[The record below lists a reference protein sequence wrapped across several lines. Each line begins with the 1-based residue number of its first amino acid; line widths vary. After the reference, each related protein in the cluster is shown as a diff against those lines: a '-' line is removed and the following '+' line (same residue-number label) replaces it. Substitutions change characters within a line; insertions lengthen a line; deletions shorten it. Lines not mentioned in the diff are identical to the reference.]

1 MLFLAIAMMTG
12 TVNGIAAPRSGVFN
26 GNQYG
31 EVTPPNS
38 STFTN
43 MGAHTIEFRIHGLSA
58 TRPADQIIFYTDDT
72 SCVLQANST
81 VMRCRT
87 WRGTSHFVDLSLGTS
102 TDIRA
107 RVQYDPAATRFSAE
121 IWNGDGS
128 GYKISQF
135 SAPLLASYNAT
146 RPLSIGG
153 LASVGRLTGSIA
165 FFRWTAGLVGLN
177 GPPPPDI
184 AATPASLF
192 DYGFENNLTDA
203 SPTGRNLLMNGSGFG
218 YQDSPTYL
226 PASVV
231 SSPLANRA
239 AFETQLD
246 GRRSFSSVGTG
257 NMTRYQWQQVG
268 GPYPAEIQKPNS
280 ALTAVIMPV
289 AGTYTFRLEVTDEL
303 GQTAASEIRVGA
315 VATDDNNIVFIDKPD
330 IAFLLGTMTQSG
342 TSPWPWYDQ
351 TEIRVADQ
359 LGLALPPSPGET
371 PATGNISV
379 SAGSPTI
386 NGSGTAFRTLFAC
399 NGSDLIV
406 IRYPVPGGGTGRRAY
421 TVTACAS
428 DQQLTIAP
436 AYDASANATLV
447 QYAKMTQVEQ
457 AAWSGGG
464 NNWNYYDAV
473 AAFYRLYYRTG
484 QSIYRTYART
494 LADRWWTFPLDAGR
508 ACPPD
513 TGNYCP
519 APRVKAIL
527 GMMLRASDGR
537 PEMWPGI
544 KSMIDLDFQIWIQNG
559 LGVND
564 DTVYDIREAGYVFYF
579 LTLMA
584 KIHPDATIRQQ
595 SLAKANDAFQRY
607 WKIRQRTDG
616 SWRMDIGAGNPS
628 LGYIG
633 KGTLPW
639 QIAFILKGLIS
650 LHQQTG
656 NAEVFDSIKRAADF
670 VSGFAYNT
678 SCRGLWY
685 TVLYQICQGVT
696 CAPCTFANGQSG
708 TCEGN
713 VCTGAPRSD
722 MTDRTFSNA
731 SHEIFGYVYSVT
743 GEQSYKTVG
752 DDLFSANF
760 GGNGG
765 GPGADGGNGSF
776 ADVITY
782 GPTFALGKEFG
793 FVAGV
798 GAAPRYLSYRL
809 GGPLAADQRTFQ
821 IDFDLGQVPGAT
833 QVKMNVTRPDASG
846 FFVICTTSPCA
857 INVDARQGS
866 HLLMLEYLND
876 NDEVLSSGEPLPL
889 VVR

>member
-473 AAFYRLYYRTG
+473 AAFYRLYY
-484 QSIYRTYART
+484 
-494 LADRWWTFPLDAGR
+494 
-508 ACPPD
+508 
-513 TGNYCP
+513 
-519 APRVKAIL
+519 
-527 GMMLRASDGR
+527 
-537 PEMWPGI
+537 
-544 KSMIDLDFQIWIQNG
+544 
-559 LGVND
+559 
-564 DTVYDIREAGYVFYF
+564 
-579 LTLMA
+579 
-584 KIHPDATIRQQ
+584 
-595 SLAKANDAFQRY
+595 
-607 WKIRQRTDG
+607 
-616 SWRMDIGAGNPS
+616 
-628 LGYIG
+628 
-633 KGTLPW
+633 
-639 QIAFILKGLIS
+639 
-650 LHQQTG
+650 
-656 NAEVFDSIKRAADF
+656 
-670 VSGFAYNT
+670 
-678 SCRGLWY
+678 
-685 TVLYQICQGVT
+685 
-696 CAPCTFANGQSG
+696 
-708 TCEGN
+708 
-713 VCTGAPRSD
+713 
-722 MTDRTFSNA
+722 
-731 SHEIFGYVYSVT
+731 
-743 GEQSYKTVG
+743 
-752 DDLFSANF
+752 
-760 GGNGG
+760 
-765 GPGADGGNGSF
+765 
-776 ADVITY
+776 
-782 GPTFALGKEFG
+782 
-793 FVAGV
+793 
-798 GAAPRYLSYRL
+798 
-809 GGPLAADQRTFQ
+809 
-821 IDFDLGQVPGAT
+821 
-833 QVKMNVTRPDASG
+833 
-846 FFVICTTSPCA
+846 
-857 INVDARQGS
+857 
-866 HLLMLEYLND
+866 
-876 NDEVLSSGEPLPL
+876 
-889 VVR
+889 